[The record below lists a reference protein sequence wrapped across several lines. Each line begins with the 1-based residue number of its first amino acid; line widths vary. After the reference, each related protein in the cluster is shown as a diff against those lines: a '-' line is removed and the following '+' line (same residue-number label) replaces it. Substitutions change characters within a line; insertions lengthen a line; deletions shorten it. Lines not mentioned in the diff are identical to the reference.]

1 MAILA
6 ISLDFRSGGQEV
18 ATQIGEALGYKCSGK
33 DQSLAYMRAAGDR
46 WERLFRDLDQ
56 ERPSLWDRYDWEY
69 RAFVALLEAYIYE
82 HASRDKAIIIGQG
95 GSFVLTDLP
104 FVLKVRLTAPFEVRV
119 RRLME
124 KSEIGEKAAEDIV
137 RRTDKAR
144 VGYVKAIYGKDWFDL
159 KNYDMVFN
167 AATQPYEQI
176 AKIIVDALRAKDQMI
191 TPDTWDL
198 LVGRAVA
205 ARIRALILT
214 NPKIHVPTLK
224 VSYDGSKVLLEG
236 VVHNQKEQQ
245 IIEEIVLNSLEGRA
259 LRNELHRRML

>member
-6 ISLDFRSGGQEV
+6 LSLDFRSGGQEV

-33 DQSLAYMRAAGDR
+33 DQSIAYMKKAGER
-46 WERLFRDLDQ
+46 WERLFRELDQ

-69 RAFVALLEAYIYE
+69 RGFVALLEAYIYE
-82 HASRDKAIIIGQG
+82 HATRDKAIIIGQG
-95 GSFVLTDLP
+95 GSFVLQGLP
-104 FVLKVRLTAPFEVRV
+104 FVLKVRLTAPFEDRV

-124 KSEIGEKAAEDIV
+124 KAELGEKAAEDIV

-167 AATQPYEQI
+167 AATQSYDQI
-176 AKIIVDALRAKDQMI
+176 SKIIVDALRARDQMI

-198 LVGRAVA
+198 LAGRAVA
-205 ARIRALILT
+205 ARIRARVLT
-214 NPKIHVPTLK
+214 NQKIHAPTLK
-224 VSYDGSKVLLEG
+224 LSYDGSRIVLEG

>member
-18 ATQIGEALGYKCSGK
+18 ATHVGETLGYKCSGK
-33 DQSLAYMRAAGDR
+33 DQSIAYMKAAGER
-46 WERLFRDLDQ
+46 WERLFRELDQ

-69 RAFVALLEAYIYE
+69 RGFVALLETYIYE
-82 HASRDKAIIIGQG
+82 HALKDKAIVIGQG

-144 VGYVKAIYGKDWFDL
+144 VGYIKAIYGKDWFDL

-167 AATQPYEQI
+167 AATQSYEQI
-176 AKIIVDALRAKDQMI
+176 SNIIVDALRVRDQMI

-198 LVGRAVA
+198 LVGRAIA
-205 ARIRALILT
+205 AQIRARVLT
-214 NPKIHVPTLK
+214 NPKMHVPTFTAG
-224 VSYDGSKVLLEG
+224 YDGQNIILQGVIHSKSEY
-236 VVHNQKEQQ
+236 KA
-245 IIEEIVLNSLEGRA
+245 IEEIAVSMSKGRP
-259 LRNELHRRML
+259 LKNELHGRG

>member
-33 DQSLAYMRAAGDR
+33 DQSISYMKAAGER
-46 WERLFRDLDQ
+46 WERLFLELDQ

-69 RAFVALLEAYIYE
+69 RGFVSLLESYIYE
-82 HASRDKAIIIGQG
+82 HALRDKAIIIGQG

-124 KSEIGEKAAEDIV
+124 KCEIGEKAAEEIV

-167 AATQPYEQI
+167 AATQSYEQI
-176 AKIIVDALRAKDQMI
+176 VKILVDALRVRDQMI

-205 ARIRALILT
+205 ARIRARILT

-224 VSYDGSKVLLEG
+224 VSSDGSKIVLEG
-236 VVHNQKEQQ
+236 VVHNQREQQ
-245 IIEEIVLNSLEGRA
+245 MIESITLNSLEGRA

>member
-33 DQSLAYMRAAGDR
+33 DQSIAFMKSAGER
-46 WERLFRDLDQ
+46 WERLFRELDQ

-69 RAFVALLEAYIYE
+69 RGFVALLETYIYE
-82 HASRDKAIIIGQG
+82 HALRDKAIVIGQG

-124 KSEIGEKAAEDIV
+124 KCEIGEKAAEEIV

-167 AATQPYEQI
+167 AATQSYEQI
-176 AKIIVDALRAKDQMI
+176 AKILVDALRARDQMI

-198 LVGRAVA
+198 LAGRAVA
-205 ARIRALILT
+205 ARIRARILT
-214 NPKIHVPTLK
+214 NPKMHVPTLS
-224 VSYDGSKVLLEG
+224 VTYDGQKIVLQG
-236 VVHNQKEQQ
+236 VVHNQNEYRMV
-245 IIEEIVLNSLEGRA
+245 EETAVSMSEGRP
-259 LRNELHRRML
+259 LRIELHGRG

>member
-18 ATQIGEALGYKCSGK
+18 ASLVGEALGYKCSGK
-33 DQSLAYMRAAGDR
+33 DQSLAYMKAAGER
-46 WERLFRDLDQ
+46 WERLFRELDQ

-69 RAFVALLEAYIYE
+69 RGFVALLEAYIYE
-82 HASRDKAIIIGQG
+82 HASRDKAIVGQG

-104 FVLKVRLTAPFEVRV
+104 FVLKIRLTAPFELRV

-144 VGYVKAIYGKDWFDL
+144 VGYIKAIYGKDWFDL

-167 AATQPYEQI
+167 AATQSYDQI
-176 AKIIVDALRAKDQMI
+176 AKIIVDALRMKDQTI

-198 LVGRAVA
+198 LAGRAIA
-205 ARIRALILT
+205 AQIRARVLT
-214 NPKIHVPTLK
+214 NPKIHVPTFTAA
-224 VSYDGSKVLLEG
+224 YDGQNILLRG
-236 VVHNQKEQQ
+236 VIHNKNEYRM
-245 IIEEIVLNSLEGRA
+245 IEEIAAGMSKGRP
-259 LRNELHRRML
+259 LRNELHGRG